1 MNNKNNFLTHAF
13 YFIAAFV
20 FVTFA
25 MSSCSDN
32 KSEDSKNSSAENGAS
47 VVADTSKNA
56 SQNSNPEVSNRVNC
70 TEDESKNE
78 DGGDPIITK
87 TCLFRSFKSVAKGY
101 PDFKGRYSYEYTL
114 SKKNEKDTYTEIKN
128 SMLFNDKKNEL
139 LSLINAKIA
148 KEYSSLAKNPDTK
161 DCFSGN
167 TFVPF
172 NFDQMGITFS
182 DNVMNFEVSFGLP
195 GACMSVDGSIVS
207 IDLNEIQQY
216 LNE

>member
-1 MNNKNNFLTHAF
+1 MKRNKISTILIYTASLV
-13 YFIAAFV
+13 FIAF
-20 FVTFA
+20 T
-25 MSSCSDN
+25 MNCCSEN
-32 KSEDSKNSSAENGAS
+32 KSEDLKNTSAENGTSA
-47 VVADTSKNA
+47 VADSSKNT
-56 SQNSNPEVSNRVNC
+56 SQNTNYDVSNSVNC

-114 SKKNEKDTYTEIKN
+114 TKKNEKETYTEIKN

-139 LSLINAKIA
+139 LSLINSKIA

-207 IDLNEIQQY
+207 IELSEIQQY